1 MGLVKV
7 KLVVNMMSMR
17 MTANQDHLF
26 YKVISVQFLKAIKI
40 FILNNSNSKHNDNKN
55 KAMTL
60 TKAKTKT

>member
-1 MGLVKV
+1 
-7 KLVVNMMSMR
+7 MSMR